1 MKVKTTTRMIP
12 GTGEIHKTRWR
23 KSPDGIWHLE
33 GTDHSVVRRMK
44 AQVAVVRGGF
54 HAFANLKHA
63 MTYCETAGK

>member
-1 MKVKTTTRMIP
+1 MKIKDKMIP

-23 KSPDGIWHLE
+23 RSPDGIWHLE
-33 GTDHSVVRRMK
+33 GTGHSVVRRMK

-54 HAFANLKHA
+54 HAFVNLRQA